1 MNFEEI
7 KDVKPVRNGEVIDK
21 SEDGENYIIKLS
33 EDKIYEVAPIAFY
46 VWNMCDGEKTVSQ
59 IIEEISKEA
68 NIESSQIRDPI
79 VTVLE
84 QLKEASL
91 ISI

>member
-1 MNFEEI
+1 MNFDEI
-7 KDVKPVRNGEVIDK
+7 KDAKPMRVGEVIDK
-21 SEDGENYIIKLS
+21 SEDGENYIIKLA

-46 VWNMCDGEKTVSQ
+46 VWNMCDGERTVSQ
-59 IIEEISKEA
+59 IIDEISKEA

-84 QLKEASL
+84 QLREASL
-91 ISI
+91 ISM

>member
-1 MNFEEI
+1 MNFDEI
-7 KDVKPVRNGEVIDK
+7 KDVKPVRKGEVIDK
-21 SEDGENYIIKLS
+21 SEDGENYIIKLA

-84 QLKEASL
+84 QLQEASL

>member
-1 MNFEEI
+1 VNFDEI

>member
-1 MNFEEI
+1 MNFDEI

>member
-1 MNFEEI
+1 VNFDEI
-7 KDVKPVRNGEVIDK
+7 KDVKPVRKGEVIDK
-21 SEDGENYIIKLS
+21 SEDGENYIIKLA

-84 QLKEASL
+84 QLQEASL

>member
-1 MNFEEI
+1 VNFEEI